1 MPMPSYARKPIIPV
15 QSNIW
20 LVTVRFL
27 PNLVIT
33 LVPGLSDTVVVLD
46 LLSNTAYMGTD
57 GDELLLPALRAG
69 TAVTTS
75 SIP

>member
-1 MPMPSYARKPIIPV
+1 M
-15 QSNIW
+15 
-20 LVTVRFL
+20 
-27 PNLVIT
+27 IT
-33 LVPGLSDTVVVLD
+33 LVPGLPDTVVVLE

-75 SIP
+75 SIPLQLLP